1 MREKNVKEI
10 VRYYY
15 EIPEMVRLLKTEQ
28 REQESLYDTLKGTG
42 GDGMPGGGG
51 PGKPVETAVIRL
63 DERGV
68 YERLQ
73 EIHVRLLVW
82 RATPLPC
89 GAVWMV
95 FPVST
100 KASFNCG
107 TNVTIAGRISR
118 YAWERRTAPCGAG
131 TTKLFCAWAKRWT
144 RCPWRRSFWSVLH
157 ARVHIKRRKIEGWRE
172 LLFHLTFGEGGGPAA
187 VGRAVS
193 ISCVFLSVK
202 SRAQRLFP
210 AGTNGP
216 WENNL
221 RMA

>member
-42 GDGMPGGGG
+42 GDGMPGGG
-51 PGKPVETAVIRL
+51 
-63 DERGV
+63 
-68 YERLQ
+68 
-73 EIHVRLLVW
+73 
-82 RATPLPC
+82 
-89 GAVWMV
+89 
-95 FPVST
+95 
-100 KASFNCG
+100 
-107 TNVTIAGRISR
+107 
-118 YAWERRTAPCGAG
+118 
-131 TTKLFCAWAKRWT
+131 
-144 RCPWRRSFWSVLH
+144 
-157 ARVHIKRRKIEGWRE
+157 
-172 LLFHLTFGEGGGPAA
+172 PAA
-187 VGRAVS
+187 MGRAVS

-221 RMA
+221 RTA